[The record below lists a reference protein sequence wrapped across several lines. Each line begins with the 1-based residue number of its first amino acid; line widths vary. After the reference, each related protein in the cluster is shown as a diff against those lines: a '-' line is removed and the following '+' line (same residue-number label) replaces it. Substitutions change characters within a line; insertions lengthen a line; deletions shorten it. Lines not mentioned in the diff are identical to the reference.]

1 MGELRSTFIE
11 DGAQTAAQ
19 VARDIVAFL
28 EEAALTLDVAIYD
41 FHANTG
47 QTATIAKA
55 LKAASARGVR
65 VRVAFN
71 TEACTHPADAC
82 PMQCDPE
89 LIAGLAVSTRGVST
103 PGSLMHHKYVV
114 RDGSSV
120 WTGSTNWTDD
130 AFTREENVLMTVDS
144 PALAAAYRQNFE
156 KLWAKQHVVRTG
168 GTGEEVVLDHD
179 VRVRPFFTPS
189 PPSLAQLAAARIAD
203 ADRRVRVVSPV
214 VTSGAVLGTLAEL
227 AGRVRFDLDGAY
239 DRTQMEQ
246 VQRQWSR
253 VPHNRWKIEAWR
265 SIAPRLSGKVS
276 TPYAPDAVHDYMH
289 AKFLVADQHLVAG
302 SYNLSRHGEINAE
315 NVLHVVSEFHAA
327 QFAEFADRIAA
338 CYRT

>member
-47 QTATIAKA
+47 ETATIAKA

-71 TEACTHPADAC
+71 TEACTHPADAR

-227 AGRVRFDLDGAY
+227 AGRCGSTSTA
-239 DRTQMEQ
+239 RTTA
-246 VQRQWSR
+246 RRWSR
-253 VPHNRWKIEAWR
+253 SSGSGRRCLTTVGRSRPGDPSRPACRGRCQPHMRPTPCTTTCMR
-265 SIAPRLSGKVS
+265 SSWSLTSTWWLVVTTFRGTARS
-276 TPYAPDAVHDYMH
+276 TP
-289 AKFLVADQHLVAG
+289 
-302 SYNLSRHGEINAE
+302 
-315 NVLHVVSEFHAA
+315 
-327 QFAEFADRIAA
+327 
-338 CYRT
+338 RTCSTS